1 MVFWLMQLPEDF
13 SLDSAL
19 LAGCFNN
26 TSATYKFYWLLAIL
40 KEAEQGHERIDK
52 MSLFAQMIANAWYT
66 VNYSK
71 VSFGA
76 SDNLQEAIEVLREL
90 ENIPVDAKPEHVHKV
105 LTTSKNP
112 VTQRELRHFDRNV
125 PHKFLSPWLGSGSK
139 SNVYALSQHGSEDPP
154 YALYD
159 DFILLQPSW
168 VEYFKRYAGLLR
180 GFCYWHLTLFLQAR
194 NPNVPDVPNKLIRP
208 EKRGSLSDHKR
219 KFWDIVI
226 GEMGGVECIYTG
238 KRLHVGDYAVEHFVP
253 HAFVAHDQMWNLIP
267 ADPSFNSSKSDKL
280 PPLDRYFDPFF
291 GLQHTAVE
299 IIRAAQ
305 PKNKFLED
313 YVQVFKSTSI
323 EKDAFRDTLVPL
335 ITIAANNG
343 FQYMR
348 PPENLRA

>member
-1 MVFWLMQLPEDF
+1 MQLPEDYRLDAGKLASCF
-13 SLDSAL
+13 SKRV
-19 LAGCFNN
+19 
-26 TSATYKFYWLLAIL
+26 ATYKFYWLLAIL

-52 MSLFAQMIANAWYT
+52 VSLFAHMVAHAWYT

-71 VSFGA
+71 LTFGA
-76 SDNLQEAIEVLREL
+76 SDNLQKAIEVLRDV
-90 ENIPVDAKPEHVHKV
+90 ENIPKDATQDSVHKI
-105 LTTSKNP
+105 LISSSNP
-112 VTQRELRHFDRNV
+112 KTHRELRHFDRNV
-125 PHKFLSPWLGSGSK
+125 PHWFLTPWIRSK
-139 SNVYALSQHGSEDPP
+139 SKQDIYHRSQHGDNDPP

-168 VEYFKRYAGLLR
+168 VEYFNRYAGLLR
-180 GFCYWHLTLFLQAR
+180 GFCYWHLTLFLQVKNR
-194 NPNVPDVPNKLIRP
+194 NVPNIPDKLIRP
-208 EKRGSLSDHKR
+208 NSRGSLLQHKR
-219 KFWDIVI
+219 EFWDIVI

-323 EKDAFRDTLVPL
+323 EKDAYRDTLVPL

-348 PPENLRA
+348 PPEHFRA